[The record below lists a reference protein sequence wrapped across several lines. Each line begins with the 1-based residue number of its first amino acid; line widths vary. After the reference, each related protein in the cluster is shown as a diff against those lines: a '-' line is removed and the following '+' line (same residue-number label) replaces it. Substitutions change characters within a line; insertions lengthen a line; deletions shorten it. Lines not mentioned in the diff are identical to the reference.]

1 MKYSKSTSFLDYNNS
16 ESMKELYDVI
26 VIGGGPAGLASAIS
40 SYKEGAN
47 TLLIERESKLGGILK
62 QCIHDGFGL
71 TRYKEMLTG
80 PEYANRDIET
90 LKELNVD
97 YVLSTFVLD
106 VKKIDEFYELVLT
119 NAEGI
124 HKVKTKAIV
133 LAMGCRERTAKQVFI
148 HGDRPSGVF
157 TAGTAQYFVNILG
170 KMPANKVVVLGS
182 GDIGLIMA
190 RRLTIEGAKVLGVYE
205 AKNRPSGLNRNISQC
220 LNDFDIPL
228 YLSKTVT
235 RTFGKDRLEKIEIMD
250 VDEDLK
256 PIEGTEEIVDC
267 DTLILSV
274 GLIPENEISEKLN
287 IELSKATKGAY
298 VDNNLETLTDG
309 VFAAGN
315 CLSVNDLVD
324 YVSENGFIAG
334 KAAAKYAN
342 NKTNRK
348 LIKVNSKQGIMTY
361 IPQYIDLNSDLNKVC
376 FYLRSNNDYK
386 DAKIEV
392 KQKDKTLFEKKFN
405 KIIQSETKRIE
416 LDLTNISDEEIE
428 VNIL

>member
-1 MKYSKSTSFLDYNNS
+1 M
-16 ESMKELYDVI
+16 SMKELYDVI

-40 SYKEGAN
+40 SFKEGAN

-80 PEYANRDIET
+80 PEYASRDIET

-205 AKNRPSGLNRNISQC
+205 AKNKPSGLNRNISQC

-235 RTFGKDRLEKIEIMD
+235 RTFGKDRLEKVEIMD
-250 VDEDLK
+250 VDDKLN
-256 PIEGTEEIVDC
+256 PIEGSEQIIEC
-267 DTLILSV
+267 DTLVLSV

-287 IELSKATKGAY
+287 IKIASTTKGPY
-298 VDNNLETLTDG
+298 VDNNLQTLTDG

-324 YVSENGFIAG
+324 YVSENGTIAG
-334 KAAAKYAN
+334 KAAALYCQN
-342 NKTNRK
+342 RNKRN
-348 LIKVNSKQGIMTY
+348 LVEVISSQGIMTCV
-361 IPQYIDLNSDLNKVC
+361 PEYIDLNSDLKEVN
-376 FYLRSNNDYK
+376 FYLRSNDDY
-386 DAKIEV
+386 ANGIIQV
-392 KQKDKTLFEKKFN
+392 KQGEKLLFEKKYIKILQNESQRIKVDLSDIDN
-405 KIIQSETKRIE
+405 K
-416 LDLTNISDEEIE
+416 EIE
-428 VNIL
+428 VNVICKN

>member
-1 MKYSKSTSFLDYNNS
+1 
-16 ESMKELYDVI
+16 MKELYDVI

-40 SYKEGAN
+40 SKEEGSD
-47 TLLIERESKLGGILK
+47 TLLIEREAKLGGILK

-80 PEYANRDIET
+80 PEYAYRDIHRLE
-90 LKELNVD
+90 ELNVD

-106 VKKIDEFYELVLT
+106 VKKKDELYELVLT
-119 NAEGI
+119 NSKGI

-157 TAGTAQYFVNILG
+157 TAGSAQYFVNVLG
-170 KMPANKVVVLGS
+170 KMPAKNVVILGS

-205 AKNRPSGLNRNISQC
+205 AKNKPSGLNRNISQC
-220 LNDFDIPL
+220 LNDFNIPL

-235 RTFGKDRLEKIEIMD
+235 RTFGKDRLESVEIMD
-250 VDEDLK
+250 VDENLK
-256 PIEGTEEIVDC
+256 PIEGTEQIVKC

-274 GLIPENEISEKLN
+274 GLIPENEISEKLD
-287 IELSKATKGAY
+287 IKLSPSTKGAY

-334 KAAAKYAN
+334 KAAARYAKN
-342 NKTNRK
+342 RNERK
-348 LIKVNSKQGIMTY
+348 LIKVINKQGIMTC
-361 IPQYIDLNSDLNKVC
+361 IPEYIDLNSDLKEVS

-386 DAKIEV
+386 DAKIIV
-392 KQKDKTLFEKKFN
+392 KQKDKVLFEKKFN
-405 KIIQSETKRIE
+405 KIIQTESKSIK
-416 LDLTNISDEEIE
+416 LDLSSIEEAEIE
-428 VNIL
+428 VNII